1 MSKVVAT
8 YWTNSQTVWTKPQ
21 TVLIPRENRAKTVVT
36 GSERATPQW
45 LIFAVVASLTCM
57 LCLTINFRAFSEMQ
71 LEISQNEALTAQ
83 TEVLTTENLALQSE
97 IHSLK
102 SDPRAIERE
111 ARKIG
116 MSRPNEKILVP
127 TN

>member
-1 MSKVVAT
+1 MSKVAIT
-8 YWTNSQTVWTKPQ
+8 YWNNTQTISMPM
-21 TVLIPRENRAKTVVT
+21 RNRSKSA
-36 GSERATPQW
+36 GRAQSTTPQW
-45 LIFAVVASLTCM
+45 FVFAVITSITFM
-57 LCLTINFRAFSEMQ
+57 LCMAINLRAY
-71 LEISQNEALTAQ
+71 
-83 TEVLTTENLALQSE
+83 TEVTKESIQFEQLSGEIDALNNENLIIQQE

-127 TN
+127 VNPN

>member
-8 YWTNSQTVWTKPQ
+8 YWNNSQAVWTKPQ
-21 TVLIPRENRAKTVVT
+21 TVLIPRDNRAKTFKDA
-36 GSERATPQW
+36 ERSAPQW
-45 LIFAVVASLTCM
+45 LVFAVIASLTCM
-57 LCLTINFRAFSEMQ
+57 LCLTINFRAFSEMSQ
-71 LEISQNEALTAQ
+71 EMSQNQTLTSQ
-83 TEVLTTENLALQSE
+83 MEILTNENLSLQEE

-116 MSRPNEKILVP
+116 MSRHNEKILVS

>member
-8 YWTNSQTVWTKPQ
+8 YWNNSQPVWTKAQ
-21 TVLIPRENRAKTVVT
+21 TVLIPRDTRAKTLRDA
-36 GSERATPQW
+36 ERAAPQW
-45 LIFAVVASLTCM
+45 LVFAVIASLTCM
-57 LCLTINFRAFSEMQ
+57 LCLTINFRAFSEMSQ
-71 LEISQNEALTAQ
+71 EMSQNQTLTSQ
-83 TEVLTTENLALQSE
+83 MEILTTENLSLQEE

-102 SDPRAIERE
+102 SDPRTIERE

-116 MSRPNEKILVP
+116 MSRPNEKILVS

>member
-1 MSKVVAT
+1 MSKVAVT
-8 YWTNSQTVWTKPQ
+8 YWNNTQAISMPNRSRTKGARRTTATVQST
-21 TVLIPRENRAKTVVT
+21 
-36 GSERATPQW
+36 TPQW
-45 LIFAVVASLTCM
+45 FVFAVIASITLM
-57 LCLTINFRAFSEMQ
+57 LCMTINFRAFSEMTQETTLFQQ
-71 LEISQNEALTAQ
+71 LSAEIEQLNN
-83 TEVLTTENLALQSE
+83 ENLAIQEE

-127 TN
+127 VN

>member
-1 MSKVVAT
+1 LSKVAVT
-8 YWTNSQTVWTKPQ
+8 YWNNTQTIS
-21 TVLIPRENRAKTVVT
+21 IPMRNRSKSVRSVQST
-36 GSERATPQW
+36 TPQW
-45 LIFAVVASLTCM
+45 FVFVIISSLSFM
-57 LCLTINFRAFSEMQ
+57 LCMAINLRAYSEMNRETIQ
-71 LEISQNEALTAQ
+71 FEQLNLEIESLNN
-83 TEVLTTENLALQSE
+83 ENLIIQEE

-127 TN
+127 GN

>member
-1 MSKVVAT
+1 MSKVAVT
-8 YWTNSQTVWTKPQ
+8 YWNNTQTIS
-21 TVLIPRENRAKTVVT
+21 IPMRNRSKSVR
-36 GSERATPQW
+36 RAQSTTPQW
-45 LIFAVVASLTCM
+45 FLFAVVASISFM
-57 LCLTINFRAFSEMQ
+57 LCMAINLRAYSEMNRETIQ
-71 LEISQNEALTAQ
+71 FEQLNLEIEGLNN
-83 TEVLTTENLALQSE
+83 ENLIIQQE

-127 TN
+127 GN